1 VREVE
6 QMIKV
11 DFDNQVVKGRDLYEA
26 LEIKERFSVWASRQK
41 AVFGDEITSVGSPTE
56 VQNNGGIQI
65 RELEDF
71 VVSVDNAKHICL
83 MCKTDKGKACRD
95 YLIKICDAW
104 NTPEQVM
111 ARALKLADRTI
122 SDLKLQIEEQ
132 KPLVDFANHVTQSA
146 DTVDALTLAKLANS
160 ENINIGRTK
169 LFEWLRKHKVLMKN
183 NLPYQKYID
192 AGLMRVVETTK
203 EIAYGSK
210 VFQKTVFTGKG
221 QAWVI
226 EKLRNYYQ
234 E

>member
-1 VREVE
+1 
-6 QMIKV
+6 MIKV

-132 KPLVDFANHVTQSA
+132 KPLVDFANHVAESA
-146 DTVDALTLAKLANS
+146 DTIDASTLARLAKDEHIDIVRNKL
-160 ENINIGRTK
+160 IT
-169 LFEWLRKHKVLMKN
+169 WLKEKGVLMSN
-183 NLPYQKYID
+183 RLPYQKFID
-192 AGLMRVVETTK
+192 RGLMNVVEVTK
-203 EIAYGSK
+203 QTAYGTQLH
-210 VFQKTVFTGKG
+210 QKTVFTGKG
-221 QAWVI
+221 QIWVI
-226 EKLRNYYQ
+226 EKLKREYKKA
-234 E
+234 